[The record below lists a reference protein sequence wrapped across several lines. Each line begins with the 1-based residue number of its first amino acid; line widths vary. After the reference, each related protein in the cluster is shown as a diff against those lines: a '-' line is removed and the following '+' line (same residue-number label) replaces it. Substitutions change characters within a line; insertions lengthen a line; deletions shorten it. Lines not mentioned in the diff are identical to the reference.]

1 VEVRGFDGGMKR
13 CLIVTA
19 LLVFGGA
26 TSTAQDFR
34 KVVEIVDEMETSLRK
49 TMVKEETERK
59 ADIAGLRVELDR
71 LRAVRRVAVAAD
83 STRSAGGTETALDD
97 IRLRLDLLEKR
108 ADGLHTDLG
117 ELTKAMSLLVT
128 ELKASVRE
136 RMVSPPHQ
144 Y

>member
-1 VEVRGFDGGMKR
+1 
-13 CLIVTA
+13 
-19 LLVFGGA
+19 
-26 TSTAQDFR
+26 
-34 KVVEIVDEMETSLRK
+34 METSLRK